1 MNKRKGVFALVLAA
15 ALVLT
20 GCSGTGDTDESSSR
34 SPVPISDTD
43 TDNPDATDSPK
54 TTDNTDTVIITDT
67 SDPSATASEQTGNV
81 GTGPDHIDTTNVS
94 NQIVQTAEMLLGIPF
109 AANGVSPE
117 TGFDNSGFIYYVLR
131 ENGFINC
138 PRLTGEQAAMGT
150 VIGYDELRSGDLAF
164 FCTAD
169 SGNPDFGGIYIGNGQ
184 MIYCPMPG
192 QTVKTAD
199 VSIDYWKRTFV
210 SGVRLS

>member
-1 MNKRKGVFALVLAA
+1 MNKRNGVFALALAA
-15 ALVLT
+15 ALMFT
-20 GCSGTGDTDESSSR
+20 GCSGDGDNDESQSLE
-34 SPVPISDTD
+34 PPINTD
-43 TDNPDATDSPK
+43 TDAPEITDVSQSE
-54 TTDNTDTVIITDT
+54 NTDTIIIINTT
-67 SDPSATASEQTGNV
+67 VSDAAVTEQTGELTSEPPHV
-81 GTGPDHIDTTNVS
+81 DTADVR

-109 AANGVSPE
+109 AENGVSPG

-192 QTVKTAD
+192 RTVETAD

>member
-1 MNKRKGVFALVLAA
+1 MNKRNGAFALVLAA
-15 ALVLT
+15 ALVFS
-20 GCSGTGDTDESSSR
+20 GCSVNGDNDESQSSE
-34 SPVPISDTD
+34 PPINTD
-43 TDNPDATDSPK
+43 TDALEITDVSQSE
-54 TTDNTDTVIITDT
+54 NTDTIIIINT
-67 SDPSATASEQTGNV
+67 TASDVTVTEQTGDI
-81 GTGPDHIDTTNVS
+81 TSEPPRIDTADVR

-109 AANGVSPE
+109 AENGVSPS

-192 QTVKTAD
+192 RTVETAD

>member
-1 MNKRKGVFALVLAA
+1 MNKRNGVFALALAA
-15 ALVLT
+15 VLIFT
-20 GCSGTGDTDESSSR
+20 GCSGTGDDNESESSSLEP
-34 SPVPISDTD
+34 SVNTD
-43 TDNPDATDSPK
+43 TDVSDITDASQSES
-54 TTDNTDTVIITDT
+54 TDTVIIINTT
-67 SDPSATASEQTGNV
+67 ASDVTVSEQTGEITSEPSNADASDV
-81 GTGPDHIDTTNVS
+81 GG
-94 NQIVQTAEMLLGIPF
+94 QIVQTAEMLLGIPF
-109 AANGVSPE
+109 AENGVSPS

-184 MIYCPMPG
+184 MIYCSMPG
-192 QTVKTAD
+192 RTVETAD
-199 VSIDYWKRTFV
+199 VSIDYWKKAFV

>member
-1 MNKRKGVFALVLAA
+1 MNKRNGVFALTLA
-15 ALVLT
+15 LILTFT
-20 GCSGTGDTDESSSR
+20 GCSGTDNDSESESTGLE
-34 SPVPISDTD
+34 PPINTD
-43 TDNPDATDSPK
+43 TDVSDITDVSRSESTDTIIIINTTSTDAAAAEQTAEITSEPSHVD
-54 TTDNTDTVIITDT
+54 TTD
-67 SDPSATASEQTGNV
+67 V
-81 GTGPDHIDTTNVS
+81 GD
-94 NQIVQTAEMLLGIPF
+94 QIVQTAEMLLGIPF
-109 AANGVSPE
+109 AENGVSPN

-164 FCTAD
+164 FCTAE

-192 QTVKTAD
+192 RTVETAD
-199 VSIDYWKRTFV
+199 VSIDYWKRAFV

>member
-1 MNKRKGVFALVLAA
+1 MIKRNGFVALALAA
-15 ALVLT
+15 LMFT
-20 GCSGTGDTDESSSR
+20 GCSGTGDSDESGSS
-34 SPVPISDTD
+34 SLEPPI
-43 TDNPDATDSPK
+43 NTDSDVSDM
-54 TTDNTDTVIITDT
+54 TDVSQSESTDTVIIIGTTEAEPAVTEQTEEVT
-67 SDPSATASEQTGNV
+67 SEPLYMDPSGVSE
-81 GTGPDHIDTTNVS
+81 
-94 NQIVQTAEMLLGIPF
+94 QIVQAAEMLLGIPF
-109 AANGVSPE
+109 AENGISPS

-169 SGNPDFGGIYIGNGQ
+169 SGKPDFGGIYIGDGK
-184 MIYCPMPG
+184 MIYCSMPG
-192 QTVKTAD
+192 RTVETAD
-199 VSIDYWKRTFV
+199 VSIDYWRKAFV